1 MTEQGPLSLPEV
13 HMGLENGATMEDG
26 FDSSIG
32 FEPEE
37 VMLSMTSRHQL
48 TTACVWCRVE
58 FSHEAVESEMQSDS
72 VGFMCPTCKSKIS
85 GQLNVLDSGLSM
97 NPHHL

>member
-1 MTEQGPLSLPEV
+1 
-13 HMGLENGATMEDG
+13 MGLENGATMEDG

-37 VMLSMTSRHQL
+37 VMLSMTGRHQL

-58 FSHEAVESEMQSDS
+58 FSHGAVESEMQSDS
-72 VGFMCPTCKSKIS
+72 VGFMCPSCKSKIS
-85 GQLNVLDSGLSM
+85 GEVNVYWTVVC
-97 NPHHL
+97 P